1 MLNVDHAF
9 VLGDDDMDKDTQF
22 GDVIFTFGPFVP
34 LVDLPL
40 LVQRAP
46 NTDIKSVAMPESD
59 AALDNVVW
67 NDLDTKQPNDDAG
80 AFQVTAIPGTPL
92 STNTVSKFRRYVEE
106 QTLLLKLLYEQNEKP
121 GYAERVHLADKA
133 NMTLVQVTTW
143 FNNRRKREI
152 VFRRSCSAVSPEP
165 APSRRLITTVPGRA
179 RAHLM
184 RGGAF
189 TSSSI

>member
-40 LVQRAP
+40 LVQHAP
-46 NTDIKSVAMPESD
+46 NTDIKSAAMPESD

-80 AFQVTAIPGTPL
+80 TFQVTAIPGTPL
-92 STNTVSKFRRYVEE
+92 STNTVSRFRRYTEE
-106 QTLLLKLLYEQNEKP
+106 QTLLLNLLYEQNEKP
-121 GYAERVHLADKA
+121 GYAERVHVADKA
-133 NMTLVQVTTW
+133 DMTLVQVTTW
-143 FNNRRKREI
+143 FNNRRKREV
-152 VFRRSCSAVSPEP
+152 VFRRACSTVSPEP
-165 APSRRLITTVPGRA
+165 APSRRLIMTVTGRA
-179 RAHLM
+179 
-184 RGGAF
+184 GV
-189 TSSSI
+189 SI